1 MKGGTQGS
9 NRWSRG
15 AAPLRPE
22 TPRQQATAESVGNAG
37 TSPCPT
43 TADIGVDGD
52 ACRRRAD
59 RACVTG
65 GGGEVGGDEED
76 ENGELRDVDG
86 GAAARDEAGAATVRS
101 LGDMVSADI
110 PFPSRPP
117 PPARSSGSS
126 DPGIVGTRR
135 TSRAPGGP
143 VTHGGRFVA
152 VRGVV
157 RRPAS

>member
-1 MKGGTQGS
+1 M
-9 NRWSRG
+9 
-15 AAPLRPE
+15 RPE
-22 TPRQQATAESVGNAG
+22 TPRQQVTAESVGNAG

-76 ENGELRDVDG
+76 ENGELRDVDVDVPF
-86 GAAARDEAGAATVRS
+86 ALRTNTERTHAECAMLSVWLASCAFSSTFS
-101 LGDMVSADI
+101 CADI

-126 DPGIVGTRR
+126 DPGIVGTRQ
-135 TSRAPGGP
+135 TSRAPGGS